1 MLEADPSLESRIV
14 PALHKFVALAN
25 TMIHNGQGQDD
36 WAKTRWEDFVMV
48 LQWCVIDSSS
58 NFITLCLN
66 VFLVGSTTS
75 TQTDKRM
82 FSLTL

>member
-1 MLEADPSLESRIV
+1 MKLVHRYPFFFGAIQMLEADPSLESRIV

-25 TMIHNGQGQDD
+25 TMLHNGQGQDD

-58 NFITLCLN
+58 NFITLYLN
-66 VFLVGSTTS
+66 SFW
-75 TQTDKRM
+75 
-82 FSLTL
+82 